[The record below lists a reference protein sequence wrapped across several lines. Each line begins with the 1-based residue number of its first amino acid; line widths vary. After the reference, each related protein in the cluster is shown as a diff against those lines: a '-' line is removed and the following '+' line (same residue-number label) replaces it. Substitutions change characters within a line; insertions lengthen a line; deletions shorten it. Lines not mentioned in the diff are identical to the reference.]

1 MRLTTN
7 AWLRNLGEME
17 RVDAYLDLLCRGLGR
32 VDEKFVRTVVKGI
45 LTARSVNL
53 SKIATA
59 LNENISL
66 HATHKRLS
74 RNLDNPSL
82 QATLAQRLLELGSQE
97 ASQNTRL
104 FVHLTRSTKSTHR
117 RSNI

>member
-1 MRLTTN
+1 
-7 AWLRNLGEME
+7 ME

-59 LNENISL
+59 LNENILSL
-66 HATHKRLS
+66 IH
-74 RNLDNPSL
+74 
-82 QATLAQRLLELGSQE
+82 
-97 ASQNTRL
+97 
-104 FVHLTRSTKSTHR
+104 
-117 RSNI
+117 I